1 MKQNS
6 IVLSIT
12 SNYEQFTTVEKRIA
26 DYFIENKTFDD
37 FSSKN
42 ITSQL
47 YVSEASLSR
56 FAQKCGY
63 RGYREFIYKYEE
75 GFMENTLD
83 QFQPIHDVYNDYH
96 LLLKQSF
103 DMIDEKQ
110 IKRCVEMMQ
119 DASYLLVCGIGSSA
133 LVAREMKLRFMR
145 LGIIVEYVDQ
155 SDEMKVQ
162 AVLLKKDSLVIGLSL
177 HAKKEEVLFALKQA
191 KQNGAKT
198 ILITGNLEQSFTY
211 VDEKITVPIFKN
223 LNYGNIISPQFPL
236 LIIVDL
242 FYRLLV
248 SKEEGQEFIESHQ
261 KTLEA
266 LDVEVNKESHQ
277 VQ

>member
-6 IVLSIT
+6 ILLSIKN
-12 SNYEQFTTVEKRIA
+12 NYEQFTTVEKRIA
-26 DYFIENKTFDD
+26 DFFIENKTFSD
-37 FSSKN
+37 FSSKH
-42 ITSQL
+42 ITAKL

-75 GFMENTLD
+75 GFMENTMNQL
-83 QFQPIHDVYNDYH
+83 QSVHDVYNDYH

-110 IKRCVEMMQ
+110 IKRCVDMMLS
-119 DASYLLVCGIGSSA
+119 ASYLLVCGIGSSA

-162 AVLLKKDSLVIGLSL
+162 SVLIKKDSLIIGLSL

-198 ILITGNLEQSFTY
+198 ILITGNLDQSLSY
-211 VDEKITVPIFKN
+211 IDEKITVPIFKN

-236 LIIVDL
+236 LIIIDL
-242 FYRLLV
+242 FYRLLL
-248 SKEEGQEFIESHQ
+248 SKEEGQEFIESHLR
-261 KTLEA
+261 TLEA
-266 LDVEVNKESHQ
+266 LDVEANKE
-277 VQ
+277 